1 MAVEYHSSYARFYS
15 ILVASC
21 IASSSLVASLCYSLF
36 RLHFNRQTAIAH
48 HESAEKHRYPKRPWN
63 LQLSVIFSTIFQHLR
78 PNKVTHFHIYIC
90 DHVLTIFSAGKLG
103 NSVTTTTGSKALNRG
118 MTSYPLPCGESVMSP
133 KAHGTCLTPV
143 QKPLRWQVDWDT
155 ADRICC
161 FNRHYAEHSGYWEGR
176 CLPSFLQSILSPS
189 SLFLCS

>member
-1 MAVEYHSSYARFYS
+1 M
-15 ILVASC
+15 
-21 IASSSLVASLCYSLF
+21 
-36 RLHFNRQTAIAH
+36 
-48 HESAEKHRYPKRPWN
+48 
-63 LQLSVIFSTIFQHLR
+63 
-78 PNKVTHFHIYIC
+78 
-90 DHVLTIFSAGKLG
+90 LTIVLAGKLG

-133 KAHGTCLTPV
+133 KAHGTCLAPV

-176 CLPSFLQSILSPS
+176 CIPSLHLKSTLSPS
-189 SLFLCS
+189 PLFLCSCFFLSHALYFHICLSDTAAISHLFYRSGC